1 MSFGLTSGYG
11 NNMRQK
17 QILEEIRRL
26 NCEYF
31 VSIAQ
36 YHQTQTDEIASVH
49 EKLSLKESE
58 AAKNESIMHGE
69 ILKLNQQLKDMEMDK

>member
-1 MSFGLTSGYG
+1 MQSPYAQRSFEILKSKFFLIDVCFEKCLNWMSFGLTSGYG

-36 YHQTQTDEIASVH
+36 YH
-49 EKLSLKESE
+49 
-58 AAKNESIMHGE
+58 
-69 ILKLNQQLKDMEMDK
+69 